1 MINSLNKYDNF
12 LNKFR
17 NQKQIENEIFRI
29 YEEEYNEL
37 FENILIKEESIFI
50 QNLSKNVKLT
60 LIELF
65 SETVLENEKIISSI
79 NLMERHFYKNMYLYD
94 REKLLKTLKYK
105 GKFFIENGQNFSFLK
120 HCSYQKNEPNHICN
134 KKIIL

>member
-65 SETVLENEKIISSI
+65 SETVLENEKII
-79 NLMERHFYKNMYLYD
+79 
-94 REKLLKTLKYK
+94 
-105 GKFFIENGQNFSFLK
+105 
-120 HCSYQKNEPNHICN
+120 
-134 KKIIL
+134 

>member
-65 SETVLENEKIISSI
+65 S
-79 NLMERHFYKNMYLYD
+79 
-94 REKLLKTLKYK
+94 
-105 GKFFIENGQNFSFLK
+105 
-120 HCSYQKNEPNHICN
+120 
-134 KKIIL
+134 